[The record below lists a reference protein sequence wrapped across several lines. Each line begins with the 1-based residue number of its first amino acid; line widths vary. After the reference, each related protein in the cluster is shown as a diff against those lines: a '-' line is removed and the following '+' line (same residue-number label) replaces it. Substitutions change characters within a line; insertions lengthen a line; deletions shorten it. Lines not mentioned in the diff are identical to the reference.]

1 MLTSATFTITAQ
13 QSFSNGTKLLL
24 DNGATMILDGTTIG
38 GSYIQAYAGSKIVLN
53 NGAKITKPFEVPL
66 GVQLIINNG
75 KIE

>member
-1 MLTSATFTITAQ
+1 
-13 QSFSNGTKLLL
+13 
-24 DNGATMILDGTTIG
+24 MILDGTTIG